1 MPIGKGG
8 VTLELE
14 LAATNRMV
22 VSEVRAKVS
31 HRGASTY
38 FVTINGNTPE
48 PEYPVTISVI
58 TAHQQSAALMA
69 AGVDL
74 GVFNA
79 LGEGPRTAAKLA
91 VKVGVPERGMRIPCD
106 YLACHSQ
113 LNN

>member
-1 MPIGKGG
+1 MMERLPKEHQTLFFSATVSGEIKG
-8 VTLELE
+8 L
-14 LAATNRMV
+14 
-22 VSEVRAKVS
+22 
-31 HRGASTY
+31 
-38 FVTINGNTPE
+38 INEFLKN
-48 PEYPVTISVI
+48 PVTISVI